1 VHAAVVPK
9 LERELSSTGLRLSWY
24 DVLLE
29 LNAAPGRTLRMTELG
44 ARVVLSRERVSRVVA
59 ELERAGLVRREPN
72 PDDGRS
78 SFAVVTAQGRSRLRA
93 AAPTYLAGIERH
105 YTSHLSDQEVG
116 RAGPGHPPA
125 RRIHRDAERLKRRQR
140 PAGPGVIFRPR
151 ATGSAQLLERSTM
164 STRELAPD
172 DVSTAPPPAVP
183 LPLAGDPLVLGL
195 PCFIVG
201 SIALGLYLVGFVPAA
216 AAGASLAILIT
227 TTGLGLIIST
237 VWAAG
242 IGQSLVSAVLGIFAG
257 FWLSYSA
264 LVLGLTHGWF
274 GVAAGDAVRT
284 QELFLTAWVVTIFML
299 LVATPRLPLAFSV
312 LFALVDL
319 ALIVVLLSTINASTG
334 LQKLGGIVV
343 FAFVAVGFYLF
354 VNVASLATGGKALP
368 LGKPL
373 ISG

>member
-1 VHAAVVPK
+1 
-9 LERELSSTGLRLSWY
+9 
-24 DVLLE
+24 
-29 LNAAPGRTLRMTELG
+29 
-44 ARVVLSRERVSRVVA
+44 
-59 ELERAGLVRREPN
+59 
-72 PDDGRS
+72 
-78 SFAVVTAQGRSRLRA
+78 
-93 AAPTYLAGIERH
+93 
-105 YTSHLSDQEVG
+105 
-116 RAGPGHPPA
+116 
-125 RRIHRDAERLKRRQR
+125 
-140 PAGPGVIFRPR
+140 
-151 ATGSAQLLERSTM
+151 M
-164 STRELAPD
+164 STRELAAD

-201 SIALGLYLVGFVPAA
+201 SVALGLYLVGFVPAA

-227 TTGLGLIIST
+227 TTGLGLVIST

-274 GVAAGDAVRT
+274 GVAASDAVRT